1 MSLENLARTLERSG
15 DYRVLRR
22 LRPRWLE
29 AMPEGRRVRKG
40 LFLDLETTGLDAA
53 FDEIIEI
60 GMVPFAYTL
69 DGGLIGVLPAFS
81 RLREPS
87 VPVPPRI
94 TELTGLTQDM
104 LAGHSIA
111 PEEVADFAAD
121 ASLVIAHNAAFDR
134 PFIEAFCPAFAE
146 KPWACSMADVPW
158 DEAGFEGRKLGYL
171 ATQAGFFFEGHR
183 ATDDCLASLA
193 LLGYCGFPEGRSALS
208 YLLDRARSVW
218 VRIWATQAPFESK
231 DTLKARGYRWNDG
244 MDGRPKAWFI
254 DLPPE
259 KREEE
264 ETFLRDEIYRRDV
277 ELTVSEI
284 KATDRFTSRV

>member
-1 MSLENLARTLERSG
+1 MSLENLARTLEHSG

-22 LRPRWLE
+22 LQSHWLE
-29 AMPEGRRVRKG
+29 GMPEGRRVRKG
-40 LFLDLETTGLDAA
+40 LFLDLETTGLDPAL
-53 FDEIIEI
+53 DEIIEI
-60 GMVPFAYTL
+60 GMVPFAFTL
-69 DGGLIGVLPAFS
+69 EGRLLGVLPAFS

-87 VPVPPRI
+87 VPVPARV
-94 TELTGLTQDM
+94 TELTGLTQEQ

-111 PEEVADFAAD
+111 PEDVADFAAD

-134 PFIEAFCPAFAE
+134 PFIEAFCPAFAQ

-158 DEAGFEGRKLGYL
+158 ENAGFEGRKLGYL

-193 LLGYCGFPEGRSALS
+193 LLGYGGFPEGRTALS
-208 YLLDRARSVW
+208 YLLDRARAVW
-218 VRIWATQAPFESK
+218 VRVWATQAPFESK
-231 DTLKARGYRWNDG
+231 DALKARGYRWNDG

-264 ETFLRDEIYRRDV
+264 EAFLRDEIYRRDV
-277 ELTVSEI
+277 DLTVSEI

>member
-1 MSLENLARTLERSG
+1 MSLENLARTLEASG

-22 LRPRWLE
+22 LQPHWLE
-29 AMPEGRRVRKG
+29 QMPEGRRVRKG
-40 LFLDLETTGLDAA
+40 LFLDLETTGLDPAV
-53 FDEIIEI
+53 DEIIEI

-87 VPVPPRI
+87 VPVPPRV
-94 TELTGLTQDM
+94 TELTGLTQEQ
-104 LAGHSIA
+104 LAGHRIE
-111 PEEVADFAAD
+111 PEDVAGFMAD
-121 ASLVIAHNAAFDR
+121 ASLVVAHNAAFDR
-134 PFIEAFCPAFAE
+134 PFIEVFCPAFAE

-158 DEAGFEGRKLGYL
+158 EEAGFEGRKLGYL
-171 ATQAGFFFEGHR
+171 AMQAGFFFEGHR

-193 LLGYCGFPEGRSALS
+193 LLGHAGFQDGRTALS
-208 YLLDRARSVW
+208 CLLDRARVVW
-218 VRIWATQAPFESK
+218 IRIWAKQAPFESK
-231 DTLKARGYRWNDG
+231 DILKARGYRWNDG

-264 ETFLRDEIYRRDV
+264 EAFLRDEIYRRDV
-277 ELTVSEI
+277 DLTVSEI
-284 KATDRFTSRV
+284 KATDRFTGRV

>member
-1 MSLENLARTLERSG
+1 MSLESLVRTLEGSG
-15 DYRVLRR
+15 AYRVLRR
-22 LRPRWLE
+22 LHPHWLE
-29 AMPEGRRVRKG
+29 TMPEGRRVRKG

-53 FDEIIEI
+53 LDEIIEI

-87 VPVPPRI
+87 VPVPQRV
-94 TELTGLTQDM
+94 TELTGLTQEQ
-104 LAGHSIA
+104 LAGHSIT
-111 PEEVADFAAD
+111 PEEVSAFAAD
-121 ASLVIAHNAAFDR
+121 ASLIIAHNAAFDR

-158 DEAGFEGRKLGYL
+158 DAAGFEGRKLGYL
-171 ATQAGFFFEGHR
+171 AMQAGFFFDGHR
-183 ATDDCLASLA
+183 AADDCLASLA
-193 LLGYCGFPEGRSALS
+193 LLGYSGFPEGRTALS
-208 YLLDRARSVW
+208 FLLDRARAVW
-218 VRIWATQAPFESK
+218 VRIWAIQAPFESK
-231 DTLKARGYRWNDG
+231 ETLKARCYRWNDG

-264 ETFLRDEIYRRDV
+264 EAFLRDEIYRRDV
-277 ELTVSEI
+277 ELTVSTI

>member
-22 LRPRWLE
+22 LRPHWLE

-69 DGGLIGVLPAFS
+69 DGGLIGVLPTFS

-111 PEEVADFAAD
+111 PEEVADFSAD

>member
-1 MSLENLARTLERSG
+1 MSLEDLAGTLERSG

-22 LRPRWLE
+22 LRPQLLE
-29 AMPEGRRVRKG
+29 ALPEGRRVRLG
-40 LFLDLETTGLDAA
+40 LFVDLETTGLDASV
-53 FDEIIEI
+53 DEIIEI
-60 GMVPFAYTL
+60 GMVPFAFTL
-69 DGGLIGVLPAFS
+69 DGAMLGVLPAFS

-87 VPVPPRI
+87 VPVPPRV
-94 TELTGLTQDM
+94 TELTGLTQEM
-104 LAGHSIA
+104 LAGHSIT
-111 PEEVADFAAD
+111 PEEVAAFVAE

-158 DEAGFEGRKLGYL
+158 ADAGFESRKLGYL
-171 ATQAGFFFEGHR
+171 ATQAGFFFDGHR

-193 LLGYCGFPEGRSALS
+193 LLGCGGFPEGRTALAC
-208 YLLDRARSVW
+208 LLERARSVW

-231 DTLKARGYRWNDG
+231 DVLKARGYRWNDG

-254 DLPPE
+254 DVPPE
-259 KREEE
+259 KQAEEE
-264 ETFLRDEIYRRDV
+264 AFLREEIYRRDV
-277 ELTVSEI
+277 ALTVSAL

>member
-1 MSLENLARTLERSG
+1 MSLENLARTLEGSG
-15 DYRVLRR
+15 AYRVLRR
-22 LRPRWLE
+22 LRPHWLE
-29 AMPEGRRVRKG
+29 TMPEGRRVRKG

-53 FDEIIEI
+53 LDEIIEI

-87 VPVPPRI
+87 VPVPQRV
-94 TELTGLTQDM
+94 TELTGLTQEQ
-104 LAGHSIA
+104 LAGHSIT
-111 PEEVADFAAD
+111 PEEVAASAAD
-121 ASLVIAHNAAFDR
+121 ASLIIAHNAAFDR

-171 ATQAGFFFEGHR
+171 AMQAGFFFDGHR
-183 ATDDCLASLA
+183 AADDCLASLA
-193 LLGYCGFPEGRSALS
+193 LLGYSGFPEGRTALS
-208 YLLDRARSVW
+208 FLLDRARAVW
-218 VRIWATQAPFESK
+218 VRIWAIQAPFESK
-231 DTLKARGYRWNDG
+231 ETLKARGYRWNDG

-264 ETFLRDEIYRRDV
+264 EAFLRDEIYRRDI
-277 ELTVSEI
+277 ELTVSTI